1 MTVVGTIELRKWV
14 VVALLLIAGGVAGG
28 WYFYHQ
34 WRGTPITELLRYPRQ
49 YEVNLVSIRGKVVDR
64 TSLLVLKYFT
74 VRDEKG
80 EIKVVTERSLPVV
93 GEIVRVKGRIRE
105 ALAIG
110 NSGYVVFMEE
120 PERPR

>member
-1 MTVVGTIELRKWV
+1 MRKWV

-80 EIKVVTERSLPVV
+80 EIKVV